1 MKPPSDTTMMLRTP
15 FQAHAIVIFAGLIPH
30 LVQNF
35 QIDTDRWRHLF
46 MIYGLSWGLAA
57 ISRRWLGE
65 YRAYV
70 HHAYTRAAMAWRS
83 SGGQSGAPQP
93 AE

>member
-1 MKPPSDTTMMLRTP
+1 
-15 FQAHAIVIFAGLIPH
+15 
-30 LVQNF
+30 VQNF

-57 ISRRWLGE
+57 ISRRWIGE
-65 YRAYV
+65 YRAYA
-70 HHAYTRAAMAWRS
+70 HQSYREQASLRDRMAAE
-83 SGGQSGAPQP
+83 P